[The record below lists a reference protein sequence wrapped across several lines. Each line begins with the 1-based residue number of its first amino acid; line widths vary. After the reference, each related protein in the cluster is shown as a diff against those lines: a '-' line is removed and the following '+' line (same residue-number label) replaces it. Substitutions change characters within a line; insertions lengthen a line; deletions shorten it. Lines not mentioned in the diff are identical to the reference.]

1 MRRALMYYYMYQP
14 VSRAVGFASFAAV
27 RYGNGSVWART
38 TQVLLKMMCY
48 PKHMP
53 AIRSVG
59 FHDTWMLTKMVGGN
73 IAYS

>member
-1 MRRALMYYYMYQP
+1 MHRALMYYYMYQP

-27 RYGNGSVWART
+27 RSGSSSAWART
-38 TQVLLKMMCY
+38 TQVVLKVMCN

-53 AIRSVG
+53 VKTFG
-59 FHDTWMLTKMVGGN
+59 GVHDTWMVTKMGGN